1 MGPDFKPVPAMDP
14 GVAPALV
21 PEPAP
26 ALVSNPAPTLI
37 SKPAPALDPAL
48 VPVLVQEVQAASNR
62 EAAGTESKVERP
74 KRSRT
79 VNKFFS
85 ENYVLDT
92 ESIGTQLSR
101 RPRSLSV
108 TSNRRSGSDPTK
120 PPSIRPFLKPT
131 GATSKTGQN
140 ESLPKSTVT
149 SAKSHED
156 SNFEAKVS

>member
-1 MGPDFKPVPAMDP
+1 MPTKSPDQVSDKVLLNVEDAVPELDLKPVPA
-14 GVAPALV
+14 VAPAL
-21 PEPAP
+21 A
-26 ALVSNPAPTLI
+26 
-37 SKPAPALDPAL
+37 
-48 VPVLVQEVQAASNR
+48 PVLVQEVQAASNR
-62 EAAGTESKVERP
+62 EAAGTDLKVERP

-101 RPRSLSV
+101 RPRSLSA

-131 GATSKTGQN
+131 GATSITGQS

-156 SNFEAKVS
+156 SNFEAKVSQTLMKDFFSKN